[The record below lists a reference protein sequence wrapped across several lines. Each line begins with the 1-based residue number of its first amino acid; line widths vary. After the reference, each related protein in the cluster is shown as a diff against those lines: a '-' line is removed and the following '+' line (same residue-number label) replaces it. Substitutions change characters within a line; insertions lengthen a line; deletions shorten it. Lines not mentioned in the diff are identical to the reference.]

1 MTRVNVG
8 IDPEEMENDILLA
21 EHREIK
27 RIPNCIK
34 NGRFNLNGI
43 PERFTL
49 GEGHVKFFYRKIGYL
64 KERYQKIHKV
74 CLNRELNV
82 QDFSES
88 FEGIDDY
95 FMGNYIET
103 QRDRELLLRRF
114 AERGHILRKVDNEKK

>member
-1 MTRVNVG
+1 MTRINVG
-8 IDPEEMENDILLA
+8 IGPEEMENDILLA

-43 PERFTL
+43 QERFTL
-49 GEGHVKFFYRKIGYL
+49 GDGHVKFFYRKLNYL
-64 KERYQKIHKV
+64 KERYKKIHQV
-74 CLNRELNV
+74 CLDRELNV
-82 QDFSES
+82 QDFSDS
-88 FEGIDDY
+88 FEGIDEY

-103 QRDRELLLRRF
+103 ERDRELLLKRF